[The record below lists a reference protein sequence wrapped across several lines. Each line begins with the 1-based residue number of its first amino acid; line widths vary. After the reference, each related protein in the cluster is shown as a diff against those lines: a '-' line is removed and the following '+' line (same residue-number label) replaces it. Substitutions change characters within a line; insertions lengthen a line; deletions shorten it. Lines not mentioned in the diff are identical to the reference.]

1 MPTSDDAIEPT
12 QYQCRHIKPDGRRCG
27 SQSLRGEHFCYYHH
41 TGRRAG
47 PRQPQVTTAIARKSS
62 TFQLPSPADLSEHSG
77 VALALGLILHK
88 IAHNEI
94 DPRRAGLLL
103 YGLQIASINLRR
115 NGTPKSFD
123 DDLCTENI
131 AFDDVL
137 GPLAPEVALG
147 SNEPKSIVQQLIE
160 DLERDGREREADLEH
175 RNAPEPAGFFRGPDL
190 TTIDARL

>member
-1 MPTSDDAIEPT
+1 MPDSNEPTEPT

-27 SQSLRGEHFCYYHH
+27 SPSLRSEHFCYYHH

-62 TFQLPSPADLSEHSG
+62 TFQLPSPADLAEHSG

-103 YGLQIASINLRR
+103 YGLQIASVNLKR
-115 NGTPKSFD
+115 NYTPPSET
-123 DDLCTENI
+123 LCLEDI
-131 AFDDVL
+131 AFDKDL
-137 GPLAPEVALG
+137 GPMAPEAELG
-147 SNEPKSIVQQLIE
+147 SNEPKSVIQQLIE
-160 DLERDGREREADLEH
+160 KFESQAEFESQADCK
-175 RNAPEPAGFFRGPDL
+175 ASPGQPAMDSTCPTYSCR
-190 TTIDARL
+190 

>member
-1 MPTSDDAIEPT
+1 MPDYLEPPEPT

-27 SQSLRGEHFCYYHH
+27 SPSLRGEHFCYYHH

-47 PRQPQVTTAIARKSS
+47 PRQPQVNTAMARKSS

-103 YGLQIASINLRR
+103 YGLQIASTHSKRDRTPQL
-115 NGTPKSFD
+115 NGSPFYDEGEEITFD
-123 DDLCTENI
+123 PE
-131 AFDDVL
+131 L
-137 GPLAPEVALG
+137 GPLAPEAELG
-147 SNEPKSIVQQLIE
+147 SNEPKSTVQKLIE
-160 DLERDGREREADLEH
+160 EMERED
-175 RNAPEPAGFFRGPDL
+175 GFTLKAAAEIKTLVRPRSSDL
-190 TTIDARL
+190 TRVQ

>member
-1 MPTSDDAIEPT
+1 MRSKEPT

-27 SQSLRGEHFCYYHH
+27 SPSLRGENFCYYHH

-47 PRQPQVTTAIARKSS
+47 PRQPQVTTTTARKSS
-62 TFQLPSPADLSEHSG
+62 TFQLPSPADLAEPSG

-115 NGTPKSFD
+115 NHTPQPETLYIEDITFD
-123 DDLCTENI
+123 EDLN
-131 AFDDVL
+131 
-137 GPLAPEVALG
+137 PLAPEAELG
-147 SNEPKSIVQQLIE
+147 ANEPKTFLQQLLE
-160 DLERDGREREADLEH
+160 DMENH
-175 RNAPEPAGFFRGPDL
+175 PGPDL
-190 TTIDARL
+190 TLVDGGL